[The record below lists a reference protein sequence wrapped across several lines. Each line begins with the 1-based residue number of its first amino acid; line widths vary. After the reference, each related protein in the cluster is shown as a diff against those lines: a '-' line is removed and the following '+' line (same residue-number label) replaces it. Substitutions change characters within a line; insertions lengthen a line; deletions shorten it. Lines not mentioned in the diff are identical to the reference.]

1 MNYQFNVSFVLSSV
15 REYSDLRPRESERS
29 KNICLAKMAIDV
41 DNNNKKIFKVLPI
54 AKSNALS
61 TFASINVK
69 YLYKKSAVLVEKLS
83 TKNGLF
89 SALYSTVTIILN
101 IFCRPV

>member
-41 DNNNKKIFKVLPI
+41 DNNTKKIFKSFTNCQV
-54 AKSNALS
+54 KC
-61 TFASINVK
+61 VK
-69 YLYKKSAVLVEKLS
+69 YFCKYKRQISL
-83 TKNGLF
+83 
-89 SALYSTVTIILN
+89 
-101 IFCRPV
+101 